1 MSDERR
7 QEPRKTLRTPA
18 TVRVAGQA
26 LQVRTLDVSVSGVA
40 IVAAVNPPA
49 GMRLELEFLLP
60 GRKGVVPVRARGQV
74 MHSVLCGAEN
84 GFRVGVTFTELDDA
98 SRRAI
103 EAYVRGG

>member
-26 LQVRTLDVSVSGVA
+26 IQVRTLDVSVSGVA

-49 GMRLELEFLLP
+49 GMQLELEFLVP
-60 GRKGVVPVRARGQV
+60 GRQGVVPIRVHGQV

-84 GFRVGVTFTELDDA
+84 GFRVGVVFRNLDEA
-98 SRRAI
+98 ARRAI